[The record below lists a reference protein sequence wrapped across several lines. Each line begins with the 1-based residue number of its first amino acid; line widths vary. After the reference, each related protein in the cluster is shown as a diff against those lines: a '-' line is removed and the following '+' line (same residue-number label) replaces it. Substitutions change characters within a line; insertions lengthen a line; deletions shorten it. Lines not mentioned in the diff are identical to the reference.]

1 MVGDIYY
8 AIGISSFWGSFAIL
22 CFAVRPPGGGGGN
35 GFFGAY
41 DKKERDH
48 HHTPRFSIDQPEPPQ
63 RSAANFGI
71 GRVTP
76 CEGFKR
82 RIIFIVVEEFVIL
95 VMVTYLGPKIPNYTS
110 PKGKGNIKK

>member
-1 MVGDIYY
+1 MVGGY
-8 AIGISSFWGSFAIL
+8 IL
-22 CFAVRPPGGGGGN
+22 CNWNIVILGELCNFVFCCSTPRWGGGN